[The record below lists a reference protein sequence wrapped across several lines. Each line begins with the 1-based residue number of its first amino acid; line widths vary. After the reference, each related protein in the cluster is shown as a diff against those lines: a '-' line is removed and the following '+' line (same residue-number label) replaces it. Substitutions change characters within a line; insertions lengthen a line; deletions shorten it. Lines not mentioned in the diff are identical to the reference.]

1 MNKYKGE
8 INMTDRELL
17 EKMFDKIN
25 GMESKINSMESKL
38 NETLEIVKALEH
50 KADVNK
56 AEHDNMFN
64 KMAHIEGHLK
74 NIDGSIE
81 VMKDFIGHHQVD
93 IEILK
98 RRPV

>member
-1 MNKYKGE
+1 
-8 INMTDRELL
+8 MTDRELL

-25 GMESKINSMESKL
+25 GIDIKL
-38 NETLEIVKALEH
+38 NETYEIVKALEH
-50 KADVNK
+50 KAEINK

-64 KMAHIEGHLK
+64 KIAHMEGHLK
-74 NIDGSIE
+74 NIDESIE
-81 VMKDFIGHHQVD
+81 VMKDVIGHHQID